1 MLSLLQ
7 CAVWN
12 TFGPIYESVNYA
24 YDWSDTTVALQA
36 NWGTFTF
43 IIIVFPLCWL
53 LERYGLRITTI
64 VVSTLVACGATLRFV
79 STHVT
84 VFSIFANVCSILNGF
99 AGKKS
104 TSKSASSNTKKL
116 ITGATIM
123 SSPPALSAIW
133 FPPEERTTATCIN
146 QVFNMLGNGVSFV
159 VGPLLVS
166 DTNLNTTSKEVIRS
180 DIQLYMGIEA
190 AVAIVLWLLFI
201 VYFPKEP
208 PTPPSAS
215 ASIPR
220 TDFKEGMKTLLR
232 NKNVLLCTFGY
243 GLSGGII
250 GAWQGVMAINFRPL
264 GVDDEESGYVGLVTC
279 LATAPIAILT
289 AYLTDHIRKHM
300 KVTLVILLVLEALSF
315 TWLTLLCDKI
325 IPFR

>member
-104 TSKSASSNTKKL
+104 TSKSASSNTK
-116 ITGATIM
+116 
-123 SSPPALSAIW
+123 
-133 FPPEERTTATCIN
+133 
-146 QVFNMLGNGVSFV
+146 
-159 VGPLLVS
+159 
-166 DTNLNTTSKEVIRS
+166 
-180 DIQLYMGIEA
+180 
-190 AVAIVLWLLFI
+190 
-201 VYFPKEP
+201 
-208 PTPPSAS
+208 
-215 ASIPR
+215 
-220 TDFKEGMKTLLR
+220 
-232 NKNVLLCTFGY
+232 
-243 GLSGGII
+243 
-250 GAWQGVMAINFRPL
+250 
-264 GVDDEESGYVGLVTC
+264 
-279 LATAPIAILT
+279 
-289 AYLTDHIRKHM
+289 
-300 KVTLVILLVLEALSF
+300 
-315 TWLTLLCDKI
+315 
-325 IPFR
+325 

>member
-104 TSKSASSNTKKL
+104 TSKSASSKTKIL

-166 DTNLNTTSKEVIRS
+166 DANLNTTSKEVIRS

-264 GVDDEESGYVGLVTC
+264 LKRQRGPARKESKEKLSLIRLHLT
-279 LATAPIAILT
+279 LT
-289 AYLTDHIRKHM
+289 AGAAAKYKS
-300 KVTLVILLVLEALSF
+300 LLHRCIK
-315 TWLTLLCDKI
+315 T
-325 IPFR
+325 